1 MPTAEY
7 LEAVRKFKENCI
19 TERTKGQVKLAV
31 KTEKLN
37 RQEKN
42 KRMTNTHIFNM
53 FDNRLQPIRD
63 FHVGAGGRSDQDR
76 VRVPPFFVEGRNP
89 IHVEEMGWEAGET
102 VHQIPERNRQ
112 LYRDFGRDVMEI
124 NRREIGVGEDEE
136 DQSER
141 VLERL
146 VDITT
151 NTTDVDTQTI
161 PDPRIAN
168 LSADNKALV
177 ATGSK
182 MSEKMAG
189 MSEKMETL
197 TAVNK
202 ALIARRQ
209 AEDTGQA
216 RLKQRITRLE
226 SMKVGDPGRGVGQRK
241 RMRGE
246 ARDQMVSDELAKL
259 YTQLRE
265 SEAEAEGQQE
275 QEQNV
280 GE

>member
-19 TERTKGQVKLAV
+19 TERTTGQMKIAV
-31 KTEKLN
+31 KTEKLR

-42 KRMTNTHIFNM
+42 KRMTNTHIFNL

-63 FHVGAGGRSDQDR
+63 FHVGSGGRSDQDR

-102 VHQIPERNRQ
+102 VHEIPERNRQ

-124 NRREIGVGEDEE
+124 NRREIAVGDDEEINRRDIAVGDDEE
-136 DQSER
+136 DQAER

-146 VDITT
+146 VDVTT
-151 NTTDVDTQTI
+151 NTTDVDTQVDFE
-161 PDPRIAN
+161 DPRIAQ
-168 LSADNKALV
+168 LTGVNKALV
-177 ATGSK
+177 ARRKAENTEQSK
-182 MSEKMAG
+182 
-189 MSEKMETL
+189 
-197 TAVNK
+197 
-202 ALIARRQ
+202 I
-209 AEDTGQA
+209 
-216 RLKQRITRLE
+216 KQRIERLE
-226 SMKVGDPGRGVGQRK
+226 SMKRDDPMRGTGQRK
-241 RMRGE
+241 RMRGD
-246 ARDQMVSDELAKL
+246 RGQQMVGEELSKL
-259 YTQLRE
+259 YTKLRE
-265 SEAEAEGQQE
+265 SEAEAQQE

>member
-19 TERTKGQVKLAV
+19 TERTTGQMKIAV
-31 KTEKLN
+31 KTEKLR

-42 KRMTNTHIFNM
+42 KRMTNTHIFNL

-63 FHVGAGGRSDQDR
+63 FHVGSGGRSDQDR

-102 VHQIPERNRQ
+102 VHQIPEINRR
-112 LYRDFGRDVMEI
+112 LYHDFGTDVMEI

-136 DQSER
+136 DQAER

-146 VDITT
+146 VDVTT
-151 NTTDVDTQTI
+151 NTTDVESQTI
-161 PDPRIAN
+161 PDPRLA
-168 LSADNKALV
+168 K
-177 ATGSK
+177 
-182 MSEKMAG
+182 

-197 TAVNK
+197 SAVNK
-202 ALIARRQ
+202 ALIERRREE
-209 AEDTGQA
+209 ATSGQEGIRKDYEA
-216 RLKQRITRLE
+216 RLTQRIQRLE
-226 SMKVGDPGRGVGQRK
+226 SMKADPPRGVGQRK

-246 ARDQMVSDELAKL
+246 AREQMVSEELAKL
-259 YTQLRE
+259 YTSLRE
-265 SEAEAEGQQE
+265 SEAEAEAQ

>member
-7 LEAVRKFKENCI
+7 LEAVRKFKENCVK
-19 TERTKGQVKLAV
+19 ERTTGQMKIAV
-31 KTEKLN
+31 KSEKLR

-42 KRMTNTHIFNM
+42 KRMTNTHIFNL

-63 FHVGAGGRSDQDR
+63 FHVGSGGRSDQDR

-124 NRREIGVGEDEE
+124 NRREIAVGEDEE
-136 DQSER
+136 DQAER

-146 VDITT
+146 VDVTT
-151 NTTDVDTQTI
+151 NTSDVDTQVDFE
-161 PDPRIAN
+161 DPRIAQ
-168 LSADNKALV
+168 
-177 ATGSK
+177 
-182 MSEKMAG
+182 
-189 MSEKMETL
+189 L
-197 TAVNK
+197 TDVNK
-202 ALIARRQ
+202 ALIERRREE
-209 AEDTGQA
+209 ATSGQEGIRKDYEA
-216 RLKQRITRLE
+216 RLTQRIQRLA
-226 SMKVGDPGRGVGQRK
+226 SMKAEPPRGVGKTK
-241 RMRGE
+241 RIRGE
-246 ARDQMVSDELAKL
+246 AKEQMISEELGKL

-265 SEAEAEGQQE
+265 SEAEAQ

-280 GE
+280 VE